1 MARAVSITV
10 SVSALVLACVS
21 SSPEFSSSPPGFLP
35 GGDPFYRGRWA
46 GYDCEHGGSG
56 FQVEGTEEVFFI
68 EDKIDAFSDFL
79 RFDPDLECE
88 VACLDVEL
96 EAQRIGPGRFGPWGF
111 ATYKLVVTK
120 VLSARPGPG
129 NFYACSEGR

>member
-10 SVSALVLACVS
+10 FISSLALACVNF
-21 SSPEFSSSPPGFLP
+21 SPEFPSLP
-35 GGDPFYRGRWA
+35 DDSLPSENSFYSGRWV

-56 FQVEGTEEVFFI
+56 FQVDGTEEIYFI
-68 EDKIDAFSDFL
+68 EGRIDEFSDFL

-96 EAQRIGPGRFGPWGF
+96 EAKRIGPGRFGPWGI
-111 ATYKLVVTK
+111 ATYKLVISK
-120 VLSARPGPG
+120 VWNVRPGPG
-129 NFYACSEGR
+129 NFFACAEGG